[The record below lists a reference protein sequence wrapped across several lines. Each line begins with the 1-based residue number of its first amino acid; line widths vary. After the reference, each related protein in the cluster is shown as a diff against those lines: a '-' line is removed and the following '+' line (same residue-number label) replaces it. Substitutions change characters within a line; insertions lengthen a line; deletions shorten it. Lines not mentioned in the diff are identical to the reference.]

1 MQGKKSSSRVS
12 SGSSMHKERK
22 EERRPLPLKRPP
34 GEVGGTG
41 DATTGDMDD
50 ARDGADATPEG
61 ECENDERIEAAEGGG
76 GGGEDSSGACDEET
90 AGGSGYLP
98 ETLQST
104 SLLLARLQT
113 AMTRAWDPSEPC
125 PLGAN
130 SGGSDASDAA
140 AATAAAAGSSS
151 AAWNLAKSKGEHL
164 AAVAQAYA
172 NAMGLPP
179 VGNGTGNGVMSV
191 NTSSQD
197 ESLVDTFMGSTRRAR
212 KWDWVRCCHYAVN
225 PVLAAGSGATNGV
238 EGASPQ
244 PAMAPVGIDPSF
256 CHRTLRP
263 GKPGPE
269 GCNLEQVRSFAH
281 PRREGVTK

>member
-1 MQGKKSSSRVS
+1 
-12 SGSSMHKERK
+12 MHKERR
-22 EERRPLPLKRPP
+22 EERRPLPQKCPP
-34 GEVGGTG
+34 GEISGTG
-41 DATTGDMDD
+41 DAAAVDVDD
-50 ARDGADATPEG
+50 ARGAADATPE
-61 ECENDERIEAAEGGG
+61 EDCENDEGMEEAEGGG
-76 GGGEDSSGACDEET
+76 DGEDSSYACDEET

-125 PLGAN
+125 PVGGN
-130 SGGSDASDAA
+130 SGGSDTSDVA
-140 AATAAAAGSSS
+140 AATAAAAGASSS
-151 AAWNLAKSKGEHL
+151 TWGLAKSKGEHL

-172 NAMGLPP
+172 NAIGLPP
-179 VGNGTGNGVMSV
+179 VGSGTGNGGMLA
-191 NTSSQD
+191 TTPSQD
-197 ESLVDTFMGSTRRAR
+197 NSLVDTFMGSTRRAR
-212 KWDWVRCCHYAVN
+212 KWDWVRCCHFPVN

-269 GCNLEQVRSFAH
+269 GCTLEQVRLCTSGAEEGDAVG
-281 PRREGVTK
+281 REK